1 MEHHL
6 EHGKNLV
13 HTMRAP
19 GYPKSGECPAS
30 WIDEPAPGQRE
41 GGLAIGSRGE
51 RVSPEEELQAVAEL
65 GGRDGTAR
73 GSPQAPDGARRARR
87 DFGDSEKGPGHR
99 PEPADEQGESP
110 AGGFSEGQAEAQGAA
125 RRRGY
130 GEERLRMRGQRG
142 ERARG
147 REGVHRPRG
156 GGRSPQGQWRSLRLP
171 AAAAGGQRRPGIK
184 VGEWAVRKIT
194 RGGAWSPARPGRGAD
209 TARMRARSP
218 RRPRIPAWAR
228 GAGVS
233 TRRVEDINNKIKLT
247 VRMGY
252 GFRSIDNLIAPVML
266 RCSNLSITLPG
277 RAQAA

>member
-1 MEHHL
+1 
-6 EHGKNLV
+6 
-13 HTMRAP
+13 
-19 GYPKSGECPAS
+19 
-30 WIDEPAPGQRE
+30 
-41 GGLAIGSRGE
+41 
-51 RVSPEEELQAVAEL
+51 
-65 GGRDGTAR
+65 
-73 GSPQAPDGARRARR
+73 
-87 DFGDSEKGPGHR
+87 
-99 PEPADEQGESP
+99 
-110 AGGFSEGQAEAQGAA
+110 
-125 RRRGY
+125 
-130 GEERLRMRGQRG
+130 MRGQRV

-147 REGVHRPRG
+147 RERVHRPRG

-171 AAAAGGQRRPGIK
+171 ATAAGGQRRPGIK

-218 RRPRIPAWAR
+218 RRPRTPALAR